1 MSLGVGAGWPGGGEE
16 RSGSLRLPQSCSRV
30 PGAAWP
36 LAPSS
41 EPPPAAP
48 VPACP
53 ASEHVAGGTSPPLLA
68 LPLRAATSLVA
79 FPCVSPISVPL
90 ALCFSRERHLPK
102 VSRYAVLGPLSN
114 LVASSADPRDTAGCL
129 LESLRLPPPASW
141 VPASGEPVVPA
152 AKSSERGH
160 SDSPQPPQA
169 YTRGLRPRHPLCH
182 RSCPSGCPEA
192 AAPGPCAV
200 TSAIAIAGET
210 SARGAHSAPPS
221 REQLLALSARAS
233 RGEADL
239 AHSLSSF

>member
-1 MSLGVGAGWPGGGEE
+1 M
-16 RSGSLRLPQSCSRV
+16 
-30 PGAAWP
+30 
-36 LAPSS
+36 
-41 EPPPAAP
+41 
-48 VPACP
+48 
-53 ASEHVAGGTSPPLLA
+53 
-68 LPLRAATSLVA
+68 A
-79 FPCVSPISVPL
+79 FPCVSSISVPL
-90 ALCFSRERHLPK
+90 ALCLSRERHLPK
-102 VSRYAVLGPLSN
+102 VSRYAVLEPLSN
-114 LVASSADPRDTAGCL
+114 LVASSADPRDTDGCL

-152 AKSSERGH
+152 AKSSEWGH

-169 YTRGLRPRHPLCH
+169 YTWGLRPPCH

-210 SARGAHSAPPS
+210 SARGAHLAPPS
-221 REQLLALSARAS
+221 REQLLALSAHAS